1 MSNDTQVVV
10 STVNPADLTPKLKDA
25 TQVAQLQRV
34 PLASID
40 WAAKLKV
47 RSIVIIDIRIFILED
62 FILNEMH
69 IFSKWLEDP
78 P

>member
-1 MSNDTQVVV
+1 MMSNDTQVVV

-47 RSIVIIDIRIFILED
+47 RSIVIIRHQNFYIGGL
-62 FILNEMH
+62 H
-69 IFSKWLEDP
+69 PK
-78 P
+78 